1 MTFGDLFER
10 AAGYDVD
17 EEAISRTLAERRAE
31 RGNGGAEDA

>member
-17 EEAISRTLAERRAE
+17 EEAISRALAKRRAE
-31 RGNGGAEDA
+31 RGTEGGEDA